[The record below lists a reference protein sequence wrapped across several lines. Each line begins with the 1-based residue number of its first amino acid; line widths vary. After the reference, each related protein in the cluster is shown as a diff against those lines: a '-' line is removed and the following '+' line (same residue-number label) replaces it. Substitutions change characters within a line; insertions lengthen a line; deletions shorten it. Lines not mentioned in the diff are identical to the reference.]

1 MFAAESTP
9 LPWAPPITQL
19 REFVV
24 VFSNVDFFTC
34 PSFNALELAARCR
47 VVEAAFARVLLAA
60 VGADAHA
67 GINRVAAVLASHF
80 FAGGAC
86 HPR

>member
-24 VFSNVDFFTC
+24 AFSNVDFFSC
-34 PSFNALELAARCR
+34 PSFNALELAASRR
-47 VVEAAFARVLLAA
+47 VVQAAFARVFLAA
-60 VGADAHA
+60 VWADAHA
-67 GINRVAAVLASHF
+67 RINRVAAVLASHF
-80 FAGGAC
+80 FGGGAC
-86 HPR
+86 HSR